1 VPSRS
6 FELQENSVLTT
17 TTWLDVTNPPTLNLT
32 NLQGGWGVG
41 GVGSDLNRFF
51 DFKDFA
57 FSISMEIQLA
67 FDFAPRFLAVRNG
80 GVR

>member
-1 VPSRS
+1 M
-6 FELQENSVLTT
+6 
-17 TTWLDVTNPPTLNLT
+17 
-32 NLQGGWGVG
+32 G